1 MTEIF
6 SDTSSICML
15 TGLLIPIYLLT
26 MTRNN
31 IIYIKIKNAAIAM
44 FLPVGFPN
52 SVSDDYVAYQI
63 PDTL

>member
-6 SDTSSICML
+6 SDTSNICMVA
-15 TGLLIPIYLLT
+15 GLLIPIYLLT
-26 MTRNN
+26 RTKNN
-31 IIYIKIKNAAIAM
+31 ILYTKVKNAAFAM
-44 FLPVGFPN
+44 FLPIGFPN